1 MTEDDRY
8 AAMVYAMMVIA
19 LLVAAGVSAV
29 LASL

>member
-8 AAMVYAMMVIA
+8 AAMIYAMMIIG
-19 LLVAAGVSAV
+19 LLAAAGVSAV

>member
-8 AAMVYAMMVIA
+8 AAMVYATMVIA